1 MEKLNNWNAWCNDKV
16 LLHSEENLPI
26 LLSPNAI
33 LGLQQTT
40 TSTEIALVD
49 GLYFTVTEKVEDILA
64 AIGEL
69 ITESEARKA
78 AQAEEQRKQYEE
90 MMKAE
95 QAKKASEG

>member
-16 LLHSEENLPI
+16 LLHSEEDLPI

-33 LGLQQTT
+33 LGIQQT
-40 TSTEIALVD
+40 SAGTEIALVD

-64 AIGEL
+64 AIGDL

>member
-16 LLHSEENLPI
+16 LLHSEEDLPI

-33 LGLQQTT
+33 LGIQQT
-40 TSTEIALVD
+40 SAGTEIALVD

>member
-16 LLHSEENLPI
+16 LLHSEEDLPI

-33 LGLQQTT
+33 LGIQQT
-40 TSTEIALVD
+40 SAGTEIALVD

-90 MMKAE
+90 MMKDE